1 VTEIGRYPH
10 PKSSPSDFQGIEW
23 KDKILVENMSSF
35 LERLKKK
42 DVVASNTDDA
52 KKDQIAA
59 QNKPVAPDQGP
70 PAEQLK
76 VDIYQTP
83 GAILI
88 YSQIAGA
95 SIHDF
100 SVMIEGD
107 GDIVTIKGQRTK
119 PNGDVMPVPG
129 ADTKE
134 HILEE
139 CSWGKF
145 YRQII
150 LPAEVDAA
158 KTEAKM
164 REGVLVLLLP
174 LKESS
179 SKGIRINVTQV

>member
-1 VTEIGRYPH
+1 
-10 PKSSPSDFQGIEW
+10 
-23 KDKILVENMSSF
+23 MSSF

-42 DVVASNTDDA
+42 DVISSNSDDA
-52 KKDQIAA
+52 KNDKVAA
-59 QNKPVAPDQGP
+59 QNKTPPPDAGP

-83 GAILI
+83 TAIVI

-95 SIHDF
+95 SVHDF
-100 SVMIEGD
+100 TVMIEGD
-107 GDIVTIKGQRTK
+107 GDIVTIKGQRNK
-119 PNGDVMPVPG
+119 PNGDSFQNP
-129 ADTKE
+129 AAENKE
-134 HILEE
+134 HVLEE

-164 REGVLVLLLP
+164 REGVLMLLLP
-174 LKESS
+174 LKKSED
-179 SKGIRINVTQV
+179 KGVRINVTPA